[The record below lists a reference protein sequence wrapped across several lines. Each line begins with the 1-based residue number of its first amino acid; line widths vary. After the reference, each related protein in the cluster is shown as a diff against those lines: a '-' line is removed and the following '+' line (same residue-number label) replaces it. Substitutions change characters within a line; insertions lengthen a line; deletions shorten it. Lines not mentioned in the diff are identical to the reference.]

1 MTVLDK
7 SPKTIAEMFAR
18 IAPRYDRA
26 NRVLS
31 FRIDVAW
38 RRKVAK
44 RFQGLDGPILD
55 LASGT
60 GDLALALRENERA
73 IVAADLTFE
82 MLLEAR
88 RKFATGNAR
97 IPLVVADALH
107 LPFRTGAFE
116 GIVIAFGIRNFSD
129 PVEGL
134 IDIRRTLNTHGLLG
148 VLEFSRPALPVRF
161 FYEGYSRFVLP
172 LVGGMIT
179 GARSAYSYLQRSSS
193 TFPDGKRFL
202 GMMQAAG
209 FGETRAKR
217 LTFGIVTFYTGRKP

>member
-1 MTVLDK
+1 VLDK
-7 SPKTIAEMFAR
+7 SPETIRGMFAR
-18 IAPRYDRA
+18 IAPQYDRA

-44 RFQGLDGPILD
+44 RFEGLPGPILD

-60 GDLALALRENERA
+60 GDLALALRERDRV

-82 MLLEAR
+82 MLLEAK
-88 RKFATGNAR
+88 RKFATKHSR

-107 LPFRTGAFE
+107 LPFRMGAFE

-129 PVEGL
+129 PGEGL
-134 IDIRRTLNTHGLLG
+134 TDIRRALNPRGLLG
-148 VLEFSRPALPVRF
+148 ILEFSRPALPVRL

-172 LVGGMIT
+172 LIGGMIT

-202 GMMQAAG
+202 AMMEAAG
-209 FGETRAKR
+209 FGETGAKR